1 MVIDRA
7 ASNLAGTEST
17 VCAGDVL
24 DPPIADGIDL
34 HDIVHGFLAEVMHR
48 ERKPQ

>member
-1 MVIDRA
+1 MIDRA
-7 ASNLAGTEST
+7 AGDLAGTEST
-17 VCAGDVL
+17 VFARDVL
-24 DPPIADGIDL
+24 DPTIADGIDL